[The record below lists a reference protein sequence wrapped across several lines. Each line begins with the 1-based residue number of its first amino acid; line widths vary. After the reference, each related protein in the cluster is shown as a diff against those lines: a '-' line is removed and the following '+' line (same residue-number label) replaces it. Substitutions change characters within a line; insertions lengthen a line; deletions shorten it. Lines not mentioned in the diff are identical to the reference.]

1 MRLVV
6 LAERDMITQSNVN
19 VSLGITIII
28 IVSKIQ
34 KGLFYR
40 STLSRIGYQTRNP
53 GFVGVD
59 PDRVHFI

>member
-19 VSLGITIII
+19 FSLGITIIM

-40 STLSRIGYQTRNP
+40 STLSRIGHQTRNS